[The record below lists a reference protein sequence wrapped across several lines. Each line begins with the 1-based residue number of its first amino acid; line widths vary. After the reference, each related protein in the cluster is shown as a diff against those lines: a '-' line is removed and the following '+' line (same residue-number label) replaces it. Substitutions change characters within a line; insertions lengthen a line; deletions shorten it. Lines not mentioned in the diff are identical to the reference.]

1 MAVDD
6 IMKESLKTGITF
18 GLTSGTITTLGLMIG
33 LSSGT
38 NSRGIVIGGI
48 LTIAIA
54 DSLSDALGI
63 HVSEEANPARTTMQV
78 WVATVATF
86 LSKLYAIIFIIPV
99 LLFDLPVAI
108 NINLVWGVFLLTILS
123 YYLAKSQG
131 VKPWKV
137 ILEHLII
144 IAIVVAITHFLG
156 KLIARYVV
164 N

>member
-1 MAVDD
+1 
-6 IMKESLKTGITF
+6 MKESLRTGITF

-33 LSSGT
+33 LYSGT
-38 NSRGIVIGGI
+38 NSRSVVIGGI

-63 HVSEEANPARTTMQV
+63 HVSEEANHTRTTLQV

-86 LSKLYAIIFIIPV
+86 LSKLYAITFVIPV
-99 LLFDLPVAI
+99 LLFSLPVAI
-108 NINLVWGVFLLTILS
+108 NINLAWGFTLLTILS

-137 ILEHLII
+137 ILEHLMITTV
-144 IAIVVAITHFLG
+144 VVALTHFLG
-156 KLIARYVV
+156 KLIAKYVGS
-164 N
+164 

>member
-1 MAVDD
+1 
-6 IMKESLKTGITF
+6 MKESLKTGVTF

-33 LSSGT
+33 LYSGT

-63 HVSEEANPARTTMQV
+63 HISEEANHTRTTKQV
-78 WVATVATF
+78 WIATVATF
-86 LSKLYAIIFIIPV
+86 FSKLYAITFIIPV

-108 NINLVWGVFLLTILS
+108 NINLVWGFSLLTILS
-123 YYLAKSQG
+123 YYLAKSQS

-137 ILEHLII
+137 ILEHLAITI
-144 IAIVVAITHFLG
+144 IVVALTHFLG
-156 KLIARYVV
+156 KLIAKYVGS
-164 N
+164 

>member
-1 MAVDD
+1 
-6 IMKESLKTGITF
+6 MKESLRTGITF

-33 LSSGT
+33 LYSGT
-38 NSRGIVIGGI
+38 NSRSVVIGGI

-63 HVSEEANPARTTMQV
+63 HISEEANHTRTTLQV

-86 LSKLYAIIFIIPV
+86 LSKLYAITFVIPV
-99 LLFDLPVAI
+99 LLFSLPVAI
-108 NINLVWGVFLLTILS
+108 NINLAWGFTLLTILS

-137 ILEHLII
+137 ILEHLMITTV
-144 IAIVVAITHFLG
+144 VVALTHFLG
-156 KLIARYVV
+156 KLIAKYVGS
-164 N
+164 

>member
-1 MAVDD
+1 
-6 IMKESLKTGITF
+6 MKESLRTGITF

-33 LSSGT
+33 LYSGT
-38 NSRGIVIGGI
+38 NSRSVVIGGI

-63 HVSEEANPARTTMQV
+63 HVSEAANRTRTTLQV

-86 LSKLYAIIFIIPV
+86 LSKLYAITFVIPV
-99 LLFDLPVAI
+99 LLFSLPVAI
-108 NINLVWGVFLLTILS
+108 NINLAWGFTLLTILS

-137 ILEHLII
+137 ILEHLMITTV
-144 IAIVVAITHFLG
+144 VVALTHFLG
-156 KLIARYVV
+156 KLIAKYVGS
-164 N
+164 

>member
-1 MAVDD
+1 V
-6 IMKESLKTGITF
+6 KESLKTGITF

-78 WVATVATF
+78 WVATGATF
-86 LSKLYAIIFIIPV
+86 MSKLYAIVFIIPV

-108 NINLVWGVFLLTILS
+108 NINVIWGVSLLTILS

-144 IAIVVAITHFLG
+144 IAIVVALTHFLG
-156 KLIARYVV
+156 KLIAKYVV
-164 N
+164 S

>member
-1 MAVDD
+1 
-6 IMKESLKTGITF
+6 MKESLKTGITF

-86 LSKLYAIIFIIPV
+86 LSKLYAIVFIIPV

-108 NINLVWGVFLLTILS
+108 NINLVWGVSLLTILS

-144 IAIVVAITHFLG
+144 ITIVVALTHFLG
-156 KLIARYVV
+156 KLIAKYVV
-164 N
+164 S

>member
-1 MAVDD
+1 MVVDD

>member
-1 MAVDD
+1 V
-6 IMKESLKTGITF
+6 KESLKTGITF

-86 LSKLYAIIFIIPV
+86 LSKLYAIVFIIPV

-108 NINLVWGVFLLTILS
+108 NINLVWGVSLLTILS

-144 IAIVVAITHFLG
+144 IAIVVALTHFLG
-156 KLIARYVV
+156 KLIAKYVV
-164 N
+164 S

>member
-1 MAVDD
+1 
-6 IMKESLKTGITF
+6 MKESLKTGITF

-63 HVSEEANPARTTMQV
+63 HISEEANPARTTMQV

-86 LSKLYAIIFIIPV
+86 LSKLYAIVFIIPV

-108 NINLVWGVFLLTILS
+108 NINLVWGVSLLTILS

-144 IAIVVAITHFLG
+144 IAIVVALTHFLG
-156 KLIARYVV
+156 KLIAKYVV
-164 N
+164 S

>member
-1 MAVDD
+1 
-6 IMKESLKTGITF
+6 MKESLKTGITF

-63 HVSEEANPARTTMQV
+63 HVSEEANPARTTMQI

-86 LSKLYAIIFIIPV
+86 LSKLYAIVFIIPV

-108 NINLVWGVFLLTILS
+108 NINLVWGVSLLTILS

-144 IAIVVAITHFLG
+144 IAIVVALTHFLG
-156 KLIARYVV
+156 KLIAKYVV
-164 N
+164 S

>member
-1 MAVDD
+1 
-6 IMKESLKTGITF
+6 MKESLKTGITF

-86 LSKLYAIIFIIPV
+86 LSKLYAIVFIIPV

-108 NINLVWGVFLLTILS
+108 NINLVWGVSLLTILS

-144 IAIVVAITHFLG
+144 IAIVVALTHFLG
-156 KLIARYVV
+156 KLIAKYVV
-164 N
+164 S

>member
-1 MAVDD
+1 
-6 IMKESLKTGITF
+6 MKESLKTGITF

-33 LSSGT
+33 LYSGT
-38 NSRGIVIGGI
+38 NSRTVVIGGI

-54 DSLSDALGI
+54 DSFSDALGI
-63 HVSEEANPARTTMQV
+63 HISEEANHTRTTTQV

-86 LSKLYAIIFIIPV
+86 LSKLYAITFIIPV
-99 LLFDLPVAI
+99 LLFDLPIAI
-108 NINLVWGVFLLTILS
+108 NINLIWGFTLITILS

-144 IAIVVAITHFLG
+144 ITIVIALTHFLG
-156 KLIARYVV
+156 KLIAQYAGS
-164 N
+164 

>member
-1 MAVDD
+1 MVVDD
-6 IMKESLKTGITF
+6 IMKESLKIGITF

-86 LSKLYAIIFIIPV
+86 LSKLYAIVFIIPV

>member
-1 MAVDD
+1 
-6 IMKESLKTGITF
+6 MKESLKTGITF

-108 NINLVWGVFLLTILS
+108 NINLVWGVSLLTILS

-144 IAIVVAITHFLG
+144 IAIVVALTHFLG
-156 KLIARYVV
+156 KLIAKYVV
-164 N
+164 S

>member
-1 MAVDD
+1 
-6 IMKESLKTGITF
+6 MKESLRTGITF

-33 LSSGT
+33 LYSST
-38 NSRGIVIGGI
+38 NSRSVVIGGI

-63 HVSEEANPARTTMQV
+63 HVSEEANHTRTTLQV

-86 LSKLYAIIFIIPV
+86 LSKLCAITFIIPV
-99 LLFDLPVAI
+99 LLFSLPVAI
-108 NINLVWGVFLLTILS
+108 NVNLAWGFTLLTILS

-137 ILEHLII
+137 ILEHLMITTV
-144 IAIVVAITHFLG
+144 VVALTHFLG
-156 KLIARYVV
+156 KLIAKYVGS
-164 N
+164 

>member
-1 MAVDD
+1 M
-6 IMKESLKTGITF
+6 IESLKTGITF
-18 GLTSGTITTLGLMIG
+18 GITSGTITTLGLMVG
-33 LSSGT
+33 LYSGT
-38 NSRGIVIGGI
+38 NSRSVVIGGI

-63 HVSEEANPARTTMQV
+63 HISEESNHSRTTMQV

-99 LLFDLPVAI
+99 LLFDLSVAI
-108 NINLVWGVFLLTILS
+108 NINLVFGISILTILS

-131 VKPWKV
+131 TKAWKV

-144 IAIVVAITHFLG
+144 IIVVVVLTYILG
-156 KLIARYVV
+156 KFIAKYVGS
-164 N
+164 